1 MVMYKHETRKKHNL
15 YKRQKCTE
23 STKRSQNAVA
33 KIKTVERLPL

>member
-33 KIKTVERLPL
+33 KIKKVEKLPL